1 MAERSDAILNAAS
14 GAEEKDMTAAA
25 ANAERQASFD
35 AGNGGNE
42 RHAFSNAENDGNER
56 QTSSGAEDGSNGR
69 QTSSGVEDDSN
80 GRQTSSGAEDD
91 SNERQTFSD
100 AGDDRNSKRTKF
112 LTKDVVMCVVV
123 LAAIA
128 LIAGVLLGVM
138 NWVTYVDPEAA
149 IMEQIAKYYGVA
161 ADDVTSVPERVVGG
175 GSSYVD
181 GCYAV
186 TAEDGTLIYV
196 YHAVGSGAKDGTLEL
211 LVHIAADGTIKEVEE
226 YSQSETAGYFDRVIS
241 ANRGKYVG
249 KNAKDVGQFDL
260 VKGEGSVTDDG
271 DIDAVSQATLTSRGI
286 NNAVNA
292 AVAAFNAYEEAAV

>member
-25 ANAERQASFD
+25 ANAERRASFD

-42 RHAFSNAENDGNER
+42 RHA
-56 QTSSGAEDGSNGR
+56 SSGAEDG
-69 QTSSGVEDDSN
+69 
-80 GRQTSSGAEDD
+80 

-100 AGDDRNSKRTKF
+100 AGDGRNSKRTKF

-161 ADDVTSVPERVVGG
+161 ADDVTSVPERVVDG

-249 KNAKDVGQFDL
+249 KNAKEVGQFDL

>member
-1 MAERSDAILNAAS
+1 MAERTDAILNAAS
-14 GAEEKDMTAAA
+14 GAEEKDMTAVAA
-25 ANAERQASFD
+25 ANVERQASFD
-35 AGNGGNE
+35 AWNGGNE

-69 QTSSGVEDDSN
+69 QMSFG
-80 GRQTSSGAEDD
+80 
-91 SNERQTFSD
+91 
-100 AGDDRNSKRTKF
+100 AGDGSNSKRTKF

-161 ADDVTSVPERVVGG
+161 ADDVTSVPERVVYG

-186 TAEDGTLIYV
+186 PAEDGTLIYV

-211 LVHIAADGTIKEVEE
+211 LVHIAADGRIKEVEE

>member
-25 ANAERQASFD
+25 ANAERRAPFD
-35 AGNGGNE
+35 AGNGSNE
-42 RHAFSNAENDGNER
+42 RHASSGAEDGSNER
-56 QTSSGAEDGSNGR
+56 QTSSGAEDGSNER
-69 QTSSGVEDDSN
+69 QTF
-80 GRQTSSGAEDD
+80 SGAEDG

-100 AGDDRNSKRTKF
+100 AGDDSNSKRTKF

-161 ADDVTSVPERVVGG
+161 ADDVTSVPERVVDG

>member
-25 ANAERQASFD
+25 ANAERRASFD

-42 RHAFSNAENDGNER
+42 RHA
-56 QTSSGAEDGSNGR
+56 SSGAEDGSNER
-69 QTSSGVEDDSN
+69 QTFSDAGDGSN
-80 GRQTSSGAEDD
+80 ERQTFSGAEDG

-100 AGDDRNSKRTKF
+100 AGDDSNSKRTKF

-161 ADDVTSVPERVVGG
+161 ADDVTSVPERVVDG

>member
-25 ANAERQASFD
+25 ANAERRASFD

-56 QTSSGAEDGSNGR
+56 QTSSGAEDGSN
-69 QTSSGVEDDSN
+69 E
-80 GRQTSSGAEDD
+80 RQTSSGAGDD
-91 SNERQTFSD
+91 GNERQTFSD
-100 AGDDRNSKRTKF
+100 AGDDSNSKRTKF

-292 AVAAFNAYEEAAV
+292 AVAAFNAYEEAAI

>member
-56 QTSSGAEDGSNGR
+56 QTFFD
-69 QTSSGVEDDSN
+69 VEDDSN
-80 GRQTSSGAEDD
+80 GRQTSSGAEDG
-91 SNERQTFSD
+91 SNGRQTFS
-100 AGDDRNSKRTKF
+100 GVEDDSNSKRTKF

-161 ADDVTSVPERVVGG
+161 ADDVTSVPERVVEG

>member
-1 MAERSDAILNAAS
+1 MAERPDAILNAAS
-14 GAEEKDMTAAA
+14 GAEETDMTAAA
-25 ANAERQASFD
+25 ANAERRASFD

-42 RHAFSNAENDGNER
+42 RHAFSDAENDGNER
-56 QTSSGAEDGSNGR
+56 QTSSGAEDDGNER
-69 QTSSGVEDDSN
+69 QTSSDAEDGSN
-80 GRQTSSGAEDD
+80 ERQTSSGAEDG
-91 SNERQTFSD
+91 S
-100 AGDDRNSKRTKF
+100 NSKRTKF

-292 AVAAFNAYEEAAV
+292 AVAAFNAYEEAAI

>member
-14 GAEEKDMTAAA
+14 GAEEKDMTAAV

-35 AGNGGNE
+35 AENGGNE
-42 RHAFSNAENDGNER
+42 RHAFSDAENGGNERHAFSDAENDGNER

-69 QTSSGVEDDSN
+69 QMS
-80 GRQTSSGAEDD
+80 
-91 SNERQTFSD
+91 FD
-100 AGDDRNSKRTKF
+100 AGDGSNSKRTKF

-161 ADDVTSVPERVVGG
+161 ADDVTSVPERVVDG

>member
-1 MAERSDAILNAAS
+1 MAERSDAILNAVS

-25 ANAERQASFD
+25 ANVERRASFD
-35 AGNGGNE
+35 AGNGSNE

-56 QTSSGAEDGSNGR
+56 QTFSGAED
-69 QTSSGVEDDSN
+69 DSN
-80 GRQTSSGAEDD
+80 ERQTSSGAEDG

-100 AGDDRNSKRTKF
+100 AGDDSNSKRTKF

-292 AVAAFNAYEEAAV
+292 AVAAFNAYEEAAI

>member
-25 ANAERQASFD
+25 ANAERRASFD
-35 AGNGGNE
+35 AGNDGNE
-42 RHAFSNAENDGNER
+42 RHAFSNA
-56 QTSSGAEDGSNGR
+56 
-69 QTSSGVEDDSN
+69 EDDSN
-80 GRQTSSGAEDD
+80 GRQTSSGAEDG
-91 SNERQTFSD
+91 S
-100 AGDDRNSKRTKF
+100 NSKRTKF

-161 ADDVTSVPERVVGG
+161 ADDVTSVPERVVDG

-186 TAEDGTLIYV
+186 TAEDGTLVYV

>member
-25 ANAERQASFD
+25 ANAERRASFD

-56 QTSSGAEDGSNGR
+56 QTFFDVEDGSNGRQMSSGAEDGSNER
-69 QTSSGVEDDSN
+69 QMSSGVEDDS
-80 GRQTSSGAEDD
+80 
-91 SNERQTFSD
+91 
-100 AGDDRNSKRTKF
+100 NSKRTKF

-161 ADDVTSVPERVVGG
+161 ADDVTSVPERVVEG

-196 YHAVGSGAKDGTLEL
+196 YHAAGSGAKDGTLEL

>member
-42 RHAFSNAENDGNER
+42 RHAFSDAENDGNER
-56 QTSSGAEDGSNGR
+56 QTSSGAEDGSN
-69 QTSSGVEDDSN
+69 E
-80 GRQTSSGAEDD
+80 RQTSSGAEDG
-91 SNERQTFSD
+91 SNERQMSSGAED
-100 AGDDRNSKRTKF
+100 GSNSKRTKF

>member
-14 GAEEKDMTAAA
+14 GAEETDMTAVA
-25 ANAERQASFD
+25 ANAERRASFD
-35 AGNGGNE
+35 AGNG
-42 RHAFSNAENDGNER
+42 GNER
-56 QTSSGAEDGSNGR
+56 QTSSGAEDGSN
-69 QTSSGVEDDSN
+69 
-80 GRQTSSGAEDD
+80 
-91 SNERQTFSD
+91 ERQTFSD
-100 AGDDRNSKRTKF
+100 AGDDSNSKRTKF

-123 LAAIA
+123 LAVIA

>member
-35 AGNGGNE
+35 AGDGGNE

-56 QTSSGAEDGSNGR
+56 QTSSGAEDDG
-69 QTSSGVEDDSN
+69 
-80 GRQTSSGAEDD
+80 
-91 SNERQTFSD
+91 
-100 AGDDRNSKRTKF
+100 NSKRTKF

-196 YHAVGSGAKDGTLEL
+196 YHTVGSGAKDGTLEL

>member
-14 GAEEKDMTAAA
+14 GAEEKDMTAAV
-25 ANAERQASFD
+25 ANVERQASFD

-42 RHAFSNAENDGNER
+42 RHAFSDAENDGNER
-56 QTSSGAEDGSNGR
+56 QTSSGAED
-69 QTSSGVEDDSN
+69 DSN
-80 GRQTSSGAEDD
+80 ERQTSSGAGDG

-100 AGDDRNSKRTKF
+100 AGDDSNSKRTKF

-186 TAEDGTLIYV
+186 TAEDGTPIYV

-292 AVAAFNAYEEAAV
+292 AVAAFNAYEEAAI

>member
-25 ANAERQASFD
+25 ANVERQM
-35 AGNGGNE
+35 
-42 RHAFSNAENDGNER
+42 
-56 QTSSGAEDGSNGR
+56 SSGAEDGS
-69 QTSSGVEDDSN
+69 
-80 GRQTSSGAEDD
+80 
-91 SNERQTFSD
+91 
-100 AGDDRNSKRTKF
+100 NSKRTKF

-161 ADDVTSVPERVVGG
+161 ADDVTSVPERVVDG